1 MTTAPGAPAALAAT
15 GIAPRPS
22 PRPSPWDFATVNV
35 HRGGP
40 VLVRHPHAPLG
51 RSLPYRRHAGDHPP
65 SDDHTEQRLARI
77 RAHGWTVHLPA
88 GSLGDTL
95 LGLATAAGLAA
106 AAPEQPLHYSGPR
119 PDLMLRST
127 LPLTSATATT
137 ADGPHVLSTA
147 RARDATGSRFTVTP
161 ELPPTWLEP
170 IDEHLVRVH
179 ADLPMRYYLALEQEL
194 GVRLPAEHAPAP
206 TYRSDT
212 VAATV
217 GRVVFV
223 GATSRPD
230 RKDVGTDGF
239 AALAR
244 RLAARRDG
252 LSFRMLDAPD
262 TGTREHEL
270 WRNLGAPAAA
280 DCVDV
285 FADAEL
291 VIGND
296 TGLTHLAA
304 LTRRGDGTGP
314 TVLGLASRH
323 AHTKWTTGNPHHTTV
338 GTRFSAML
346 SAADRCP
353 VRDDLDD
360 TLWGSASAIT
370 GLPTDQVAAVAGHAA
385 GWW

>member
-1 MTTAPGAPAALAAT
+1 VTTAPGDPAVPSVT
-15 GIAPRPS
+15 GIA

-40 VLVRHPHAPLG
+40 VLVRRPHAPLG
-51 RSLPYRRHAGDHPP
+51 QSLPYRRHAGDHPP
-65 SDDHTEQRLARI
+65 VDDHTEQRVARI

-106 AAPEQPLHYSGPR
+106 AAPEQPIHYSGPR
-119 PDLMLRST
+119 PDLLLRST
-127 LPLTSATATT
+127 LPLASATATR
-137 ADGPHVLSTA
+137 GPHVLSTD
-147 RARDATGSRFTVTP
+147 RDRDGAAPRFAVTP

-170 IDEHLVRVH
+170 VNEHLVRVH

-194 GVRLPAEHAPAP
+194 GVRLPAEHTPAP

-212 VAATV
+212 AAATV

-223 GATSRPD
+223 GATSRPN

-244 RLAARRDG
+244 RLTARRGD

-270 WRNLGAPAAA
+270 WTNLGAPAAA

-304 LTRRGDGTGP
+304 LTRRADGTGP

-323 AHTKWTTGNPHHTTV
+323 AHTKWTTGNFNHTTV